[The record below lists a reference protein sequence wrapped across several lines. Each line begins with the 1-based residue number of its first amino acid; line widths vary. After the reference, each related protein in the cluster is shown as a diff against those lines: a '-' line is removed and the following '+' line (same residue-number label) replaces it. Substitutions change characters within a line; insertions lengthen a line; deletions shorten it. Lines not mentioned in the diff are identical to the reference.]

1 MQNNCRSAGV
11 KLPHDGQLSRALMNF
26 CTPKMKIS
34 RQFSLALFLRV
45 FLQNALVLLFSLES
59 SFRIYYSLYTNS
71 TLMQTQ

>member
-1 MQNNCRSAGV
+1 
-11 KLPHDGQLSRALMNF
+11 MNF